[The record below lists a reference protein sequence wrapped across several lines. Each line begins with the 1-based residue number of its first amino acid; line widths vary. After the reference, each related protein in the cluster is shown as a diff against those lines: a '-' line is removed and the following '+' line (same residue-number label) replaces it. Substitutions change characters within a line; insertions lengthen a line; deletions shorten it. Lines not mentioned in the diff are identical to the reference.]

1 MKMLAGQLQ
10 TQVDTFE
17 QKGGFREKLT
27 QIRTE
32 ARAKDENAPVCPNC
46 KRPMTL
52 RKAAT
57 GKNAGKE
64 FWGCTGYPEC
74 KGVINVEQ

>member
-1 MKMLAGQLQ
+1 MLDGQLQ
-10 TQVDTFE
+10 TQMDKFE
-17 QKGGFREKLT
+17 QTGGFREKLT
-27 QIRTE
+27 EVRVE
-32 ARAKDENAPVCPNC
+32 ARAKQQNAPTCPTC
-46 KRPMTL
+46 GKPTTL

-74 KGVINVEQ
+74 KGVVNIDMK